1 MFMARGYNDKLG
13 DEENAK
19 RVKALLKEI
28 KDRAKARNQSFAY
41 FKENGTMKGYNGP
54 SFETVESQ
62 SPDTIDPSAPA
73 SQATLDELEKKRQLR
88 NNRIMMQQTLDNPN
102 IPNYGPQ

>member
-13 DEENAK
+13 DKENAK
-19 RVKALLKEI
+19 RVRALLKEI

-41 FKENGTMKGYNGP
+41 FKDNGTMKGYNGP

-62 SPDTIDPSAPA
+62 SPDTGGINTST
-73 SQATLDELEKKRQLR
+73 QG
-88 NNRIMMQQTLDNPN
+88 
-102 IPNYGPQ
+102 NYKIGDLSVGSYQPGR